1 MKIQA
6 KTPQTP
12 HMHYAESHM
21 QNPTAKFCQIY
32 RCSPYT
38 ESH

>member
-12 HMHYAESHM
+12 HMHYVESHM
-21 QNPTAKFCQIY
+21 QNPTADIASNTLQALL
-32 RCSPYT
+32 
-38 ESH
+38 